1 MSGTDVLIGVL
12 AAIALFIY
20 ALQGFSEEIEQKG
33 GKRLRRLLENTT
45 ASPLRGYLL
54 GAGITAL
61 LQSSSAVGALTV
73 ALIDAGTLTL
83 RGSLPVFLG
92 TNVGTT
98 ATAFLISFDLGSL
111 GSWLIVAGAAGSL
124 AGRRWGLVGKAVF
137 YCGLVLFSLHLLSDA
152 LKPIKDHAIVAVI
165 LSYASTPILGILIGA
180 IVTAVVQS
188 SSVTIGLTVL
198 LAQQSIVP
206 TSAILPIV
214 IGANLGTTST
224 ALIASYSLSQTA
236 RNAALANFFFNAVA
250 GVALFPFLWLISEP
264 AGTIVAD
271 PGVAVALCHIGFNL
285 LVSALG
291 FQLME
296 RVIAAL
302 PNQPAKEHSRQTV

>member
-1 MSGTDVLIGVL
+1 MSGTDILIGVL

-20 ALQGFSEEIEQKG
+20 ALQGFSKELEQKG
-33 GKRLRRLLENTT
+33 GERLRQLLGQAT
-45 ASPLRGYLL
+45 ASPLLGYAM

-73 ALIDAGTLTL
+73 ALIDAGTITL

-111 GSWLIVAGAAGSL
+111 GSWLIVAGAAASVAGGRWAL
-124 AGRRWGLVGKAVF
+124 AGKAVF

-152 LKPIKDHAIVAVI
+152 LKPIKDHAMVGVV

-180 IVTAVVQS
+180 MVTAVVQS

-224 ALIASYSLSQTA
+224 ALIASYGLSRTA
-236 RNAALANFFFNAVA
+236 RNAALANLFFNAAA
-250 GVALFPFLWLISEP
+250 GLALLPLLWLISEP
-264 AGTIVAD
+264 AGKIVDD
-271 PGVAVALCHIGFNL
+271 PGLAVAVCHIGFNL
-285 LVSALG
+285 AVSALG
-291 FQLME
+291 FLFME
-296 RVIAAL
+296 KVITAL
-302 PNQPAKEHSRQTV
+302 PEQLQPQSSA